1 MIVLG
6 QIMFEPNLSHVK
18 KSLLFPNE
26 REKLFDKFKD
36 IIETDYDLDRTI
48 VSFQANKKEPF
59 YRWFKYKEG
68 FSKKLIEYYLE
79 KYHPS
84 IGHILD
90 PFAGSGATLFAAR
103 EKGWD
108 TTGIELLPIGAYN
121 IQARLAAEKISCD
134 DFKIEVDNFWEL
146 FNVTTQCNKYI
157 NHISIT
163 RGAFPDYNEEKLNRY
178 LNAVERVQ
186 NKSARLLIEFAAF
199 SVLEEISFTRKD
211 GQYLRWDSRANR
223 SYGNADFNKG
233 DIFDFQKTV
242 NDKLG
247 EMLDD
252 LTPNFNLELFTK
264 EIPDIKIYDPN
275 LLQGSSLEILPT
287 LKSDTFN
294 FVLTSPP
301 YCNRYDYT
309 RTYAL
314 ELIFLNKN
322 DEDIKNLRQTMLSCT
337 VENKD
342 KLDYLKNLYSNL
354 GRLSDFSFI
363 NNLYFS
369 HPAMC
374 EINYTLTHLNEQGNL
389 NNSNIPRMVKNY
401 FYEMLFII
409 YELYRLLKKGG
420 VVTMVNDN
428 VRYGGEE
435 IPVDLVL
442 SDFAEKVGF
451 KIKKIWTLPI
461 GKGNSSQQM
470 GEHGRSELRKCV
482 YIWEK

>member
-1 MIVLG
+1 MA
-6 QIMFEPNLSHVK
+6 EPSLSGIKNH
-18 KSLLFPNE
+18 LLFPSE
-26 REKLFDKFKD
+26 REKLFDKFKN
-36 IIETDYDLDRTI
+36 IIETDFNLNRTI

-68 FSKKLIEYYLE
+68 FSKKLIEFFLD

-84 IGHILD
+84 KGHILD

-103 EKGWD
+103 EKGWE

-121 IQARLAAEKISCD
+121 IQARLTAEKITYNE
-134 DFKIEVDNFWEL
+134 FKIEVDDFWKL
-146 FNVTTQCNKYI
+146 FNGTTQCNRRI
-157 NHISIT
+157 NHIPIT
-163 RGAFPDYNEEKLNRY
+163 RGAFPDYNEEQLNRFMT
-178 LNAVERVQ
+178 ACERVN
-186 NKSARLLIEFAAF
+186 NKNARLLIEFAAF
-199 SVLEEISFTRKD
+199 SILEEISFTRKD
-211 GQYLRWDSRANR
+211 GQYLRWDYRANR
-223 SYGNADFNKG
+223 SYGSSDFNKG
-233 DIFDFQKTV
+233 DISEFYKIV
-242 NDKLG
+242 KYKLG
-247 EMLDD
+247 EMLED
-252 LTPNFNLELFTK
+252 LAPDSNLELFIQENSNLK
-264 EIPDIKIYDPN
+264 FYDPN

-287 LKSDTFN
+287 LRSDKFN

-314 ELIFLNKN
+314 ELIFLNAN
-322 DEDIKNLRQTMLSCT
+322 DEDVKNLRQTMLTCT
-337 VENKD
+337 VENKE
-342 KLDYLKNLYSNL
+342 KLDYLKALYADL
-354 GRLSDFSFI
+354 DRLSDFNFI

-374 EINYTLTHLNEQGNL
+374 EINDTLTQLNELGNL

-420 VVTMVNDN
+420 IVTMVNDN

-442 SDFAEKVGF
+442 SDFAENVGF
-451 KIKKIWTLPI
+451 KIKKIWTLPV

>member
-1 MIVLG
+1 MNTQGYNVAAPL
-6 QIMFEPNLSHVK
+6 LSYAKNDV
-18 KSLLFPNE
+18 LFPSE
-26 REKLFDKFKD
+26 REKLFDKFKG
-36 IIETDYDLDRTI
+36 IIETDYSLDRTV

-59 YRWFKYKEG
+59 YKWFKYKEG
-68 FSKKLIEYYLE
+68 FSKKLIDYYLE

-84 IGHILD
+84 EGHILD

-103 EKGWD
+103 EKGWQ

-121 IQARLAAEKISCD
+121 IQARLTVDAISYNE
-134 DFKIEVDNFWEL
+134 FKLEVDKFWKL
-146 FNVTTQCNKYI
+146 FIETTKTERRI

-163 RGAFPDYNEEKLNRY
+163 QGAFPVENEEKLNCF
-178 LNAVERVQ
+178 LTACEKINDKNARV
-186 NKSARLLIEFAAF
+186 LIEFAAF

-211 GQYLRWDSRANR
+211 GQYLRWDVRANR
-223 SYGNADFNKG
+223 SNGSSEFNKG
-233 DIFDFQKTV
+233 EIYDFTKIV
-242 NDKLG
+242 KNKLE
-247 EMLDD
+247 EMLSD
-252 LTPNFNLELFTK
+252 LMPNYDLELFS
-264 EIPDIKIYDPN
+264 IKKPNVNLLEPN

-287 LKSDTFN
+287 LKSSSFN

-314 ELIFLNKN
+314 ELVFLNQN
-322 DEDIKNLRQTMLSCT
+322 DEDIKNLRQTMLTCT

-342 KLDYLKNLYSNL
+342 KLDYLKNLYASL
-354 GRLSDFSFI
+354 DRVSEFDSL

-374 EINYTLTHLNEQGNL
+374 EVNDILSRLNEQGNL

-401 FYEMLFII
+401 FYEMLFVI
-409 YELYRLLKKGG
+409 YELYRVLENEGM
-420 VVTMVNDN
+420 VVMVNDN

-435 IPVDLVL
+435 IPVDLIL
-442 SDFAEKVGF
+442 SDFASNVGF
-451 KIKKIWTLPI
+451 KIRKIWTLPV